1 MSAEQ
6 PLFRFVQV
14 EYPWPLGPP
23 DGRYLLRS
31 AVDLDR
37 SEPSY
42 VLVLATLG
50 AHQRRAL
57 ARLRSR
63 RRARPEPAPATV
75 ATGRATVVDV
85 GRPLPGKAQAKRW
98 LSGAGEP
105 ELDAGIAVLNQAL
118 RAFRLISADPYLH
131 PVGRRQALVARLGFG
146 AGEQVAHGHWTDAR
160 ELILTRRRQP
170 RARVLEPQ
178 ARLAA
183 VLGGR
188 DLVLVSE
195 ELVLRAR
202 GDLEQG
208 RDREAAL
215 QVLVALDATIAE
227 LQVDPSAGAL
237 AERLDELRA
246 QRDAIAHAAQSALAG
261 PLPASDR
268 GAVERAVGR
277 IEAALRARANN
288 A

>member
-1 MSAEQ
+1 MSAER

-23 DGRYLLRS
+23 DGRYLLRRTG
-31 AVDLDR
+31 DLDR
-37 SEPSY
+37 SEPTH
-42 VLVLATLG
+42 VVVLATLG
-50 AHQRRAL
+50 AQRRRAL

-85 GRPLPGKAQAKRW
+85 GRPLSGETEAKRW

-105 ELDAGIAVLNQAL
+105 ELDAGIAVLNHVLQT
-118 RAFRLISADPYLH
+118 FRLISADPHLH
-131 PVGRRQALVARLGFG
+131 PVGRRQALVSRVGFG

-160 ELILTRRRQP
+160 ELILTRRRES
-170 RARVLEPQ
+170 RAKVLEPQ

-188 DLVLVSE
+188 DSVLVSE

-202 GDLEQG
+202 LDLEQG

-215 QVLVALDATIAE
+215 QALVALDAALAE
-227 LQVDPSAGAL
+227 LQLDPSADAL
-237 AERLDELRA
+237 AERLGELRG
-246 QRDAIAHAAQSALAG
+246 QREAIARAAQSALAG

-268 GAVERAVGR
+268 EAVERTVGR
-277 IEAALRARANN
+277 VEAALRARSANE
-288 A
+288 

>member
-1 MSAEQ
+1 MSSPR

-23 DGRYLLRS
+23 DGRYLLRGPG
-31 AVDLDR
+31 DLDR
-37 SEPSY
+37 SEPAH
-42 VLVLATLG
+42 VLVLVTLG
-50 AHQRRAL
+50 AHQRRGL
-57 ARLRSR
+57 ARVRSQR
-63 RRARPEPAPATV
+63 KAHPEPPPTPV
-75 ATGRATVVDV
+75 ATGRATIVDV
-85 GRPLPGKAQAKRW
+85 GRPLEDEAEGRRW

-105 ELDAGIAVLNQAL
+105 EVDAGLTVLNHAL
-118 RAFRLISADPYLH
+118 QAFRLVSADPHLH

-160 ELILTRRRQP
+160 ELIARRRRQP

-188 DLVLVSE
+188 DSVLVSE

-202 GDLEQG
+202 VDVEQG

-215 QVLVALDATIAE
+215 QVLVALDAALAE
-227 LQVDPSAGAL
+227 LQIDGSAGAL
-237 AERLDELRA
+237 EERLEELRG
-246 QRDAIAHAAQSALAG
+246 QREAIARAAQSALAG
-261 PLPASDR
+261 SLPKADR
-268 GAVERAVGR
+268 DAVRHTLDR
-277 IEAALRARANN
+277 IEAALRARA
-288 A
+288 ASA